1 MVPGLKVP
9 SWDPQESDQKERP
22 PWDAVLKSI
31 HFKTPNKQFGDL
43 DLLVQFRCS
52 KCNLFFF
59 FRLQNDKFPRLS
71 LMFRVT
77 SRGKNEQKWLREHI
91 MPCNTVSQLELVH
104 GVR

>member
-59 FRLQNDKFPRLS
+59 LDYKMINFQDYHL
-71 LMFRVT
+71 
-77 SRGKNEQKWLREHI
+77 
-91 MPCNTVSQLELVH
+91 CLELRQGERMSRNGSVNT
-104 GVR
+104 